1 MTGVRALDGG
11 RCISHAIKANY
22 FDDGRN
28 VASNLSQLIS
38 YRLIVALFQYFHKQ
52 FTEMPNRENNESGDE
67 MNQPLPLPPVA
78 PRRQTGDSRMG
89 SEFM

>member
-1 MTGVRALDGG
+1 
-11 RCISHAIKANY
+11 
-22 FDDGRN
+22 
-28 VASNLSQLIS
+28 
-38 YRLIVALFQYFHKQ
+38 
-52 FTEMPNRENNESGDE
+52 MPNRENNESGDE